1 MKKYLNIAIPVP
13 VRKSFHYLPPKSF
26 PEDTRP
32 GCRIK
37 VPFGNKTITGILI
50 NYSSKTIADEA
61 KLKRAEELL
70 DPTPI
75 LPKGVFE
82 LCMWASQYYHHP
94 VGEVLAA
101 AIPSLL
107 RKGHSSIMEIEQF
120 FLTMKG
126 QNLEADSLR
135 NAPRQKEVIDLFRQT
150 SGGLSRKD
158 LGHISI
164 KIIQSLIE
172 KKILIKK
179 MMKLQA
185 FSFDGVKKS
194 DISLTTE
201 QQTAINLVGET
212 GVHLLQG
219 VTGSG
224 KTEVYLRLIEQRLKA
239 GKQSLLLVPEIGLTP
254 QAVQRFKAAFKVNI
268 TVLHSALSDNERLMG
283 WQNAASG
290 HAGVIIGTRSSIFTP
305 MANPGLI
312 IVDEEHD
319 SSFKQHQGFKYSARD
334 LAVVRGKIENISVLL
349 GSATPSL
356 ESLHNVN
363 LDKYSHLH
371 LRDRPAGV
379 TKEKYSIINLKHKRL
394 VNGFSDHLIGMINNN
409 LSKKGQILI
418 FLNRRGFSP
427 VLLCA
432 ECKWVALC
440 AKCDARLTYHLSKDK
455 MQCHHCG
462 IESQQPDACPECQN
476 KDLLKLGLGTERI
489 EEHLKTIFPS
499 TRIIRIDKDSTRKK
513 NSFRLLL
520 KEIEGGEPAILIGT
534 QMLAKGH
541 HFKNVT
547 LSALVDIDSS
557 FYSTDFRAEE
567 QLGQNILQV
576 GGRSGRNMREGS
588 VAIQTHFPSRPTLNT
603 LIAHGYEAFAQK
615 LLDDRRDNGL
625 PPYRY
630 QAVLRAES
638 ASSSLALEFLNKI
651 ANKGK
656 ITPLVS
662 IYGPF
667 PSNME
672 KRADLFR
679 ALLLLSSSSRKQ
691 LHRELTDRI
700 EIAEKLQSRK
710 KVRWSVD
717 VDPIDLF

>member
-13 VRKSFHYLPPKSF
+13 IRKSFHYLPPKNF
-26 PEDTRP
+26 PKDTLP

-37 VPFGNKTITGILI
+37 VPFGKKILTGVLI
-50 NYSSKTIADEA
+50 DYSSKTTADEA

-70 DPTPI
+70 DPSPI
-75 LPKGVFE
+75 LPRGVLE
-82 LCMWASQYYHHP
+82 LCIWASQYYHHP

-107 RKGHSSIMEIEQF
+107 RKGHASIAEIEQF
-120 FLTMKG
+120 FLTKEG
-126 QNLEADSLR
+126 KDLGEDSLR
-135 NAPRQKEVIDLFRQT
+135 NAPRQKQVIDLFCRT
-150 SGGLSRKD
+150 SHGLSRKD
-158 LGHISI
+158 LGQVSI
-164 KIIQSLIE
+164 TAIQSLME
-172 KKILIKK
+172 KKLLIKK
-179 MMKLQA
+179 SIKLQP
-185 FSFDGVKKS
+185 FSFDKVYES
-194 DISLTTE
+194 DFSLSTE
-201 QQTAINLVGET
+201 QQTAINLVGKT
-212 GVHLLQG
+212 GVYLLQG

-224 KTEVYLRLIEQRLKA
+224 KTEVYLRLIEKRLRA

-254 QAVQRFKAAFKVNI
+254 QALQRFQAAFKVNI
-268 TVLHSALSDNERLMG
+268 TVLHSALSDKERLMG

-319 SSFKQHQGFKYSARD
+319 SSFKQHQGFRYSARD
-334 LAVVRGKIENISVLL
+334 LAVLRGKIENIPVLL

-356 ESLHNVN
+356 ESLHNVK

-371 LRDRPAGV
+371 LTQRPAGV
-379 TKEKYSIINLKHKRL
+379 TKEKYSIINLKHERL
-394 VNGFSDHLIGMINNN
+394 VNGFSDRLMEMINDN
-409 LSKKGQILI
+409 LKKKGQVLI

-432 ECKWVALC
+432 ECKWIAVC
-440 AKCDARLTYHLSKDK
+440 SQCDARLTFHLSKSI

-462 IESQQPDACPECQN
+462 IETLQPDSCPECQN
-476 KDLLKLGLGTERI
+476 KELLKIGLGTERI
-489 EEHLKTIFPS
+489 EEHLKTIFPQ
-499 TRIIRIDKDSTRKK
+499 TRVIRIDKDSTRKK
-513 NSFRLLL
+513 DSFTRLLQ
-520 KEIEGGEPAILIGT
+520 EIEDGEPAILIGT

-541 HFKNVT
+541 HFQNVT
-547 LSALVDIDSS
+547 LSVLVDIDSS

-567 QLGQNILQV
+567 QLGQIILQV
-576 GGRSGRNMREGS
+576 GGRSGRNVREGS
-588 VAIQTHFPSRPTLNT
+588 VAIQTHFPTQPLLNT
-603 LIAHGYEAFAQK
+603 LISDGYEAFAQK

-625 PPYRY
+625 PPFKY

-638 ASSSLALEFLNKI
+638 TSSSLALNFLDKA
-651 ANKGK
+651 ANGGE
-656 ITPLVS
+656 ISPLVS

-667 PSNME
+667 PSIME
-672 KRADLFR
+672 KRAGLFR
-679 ALLLLSSSSRKQ
+679 ALLILSSSSRKH
-691 LHRELTDRI
+691 LHKELKNRI
-700 EIAEKLQSRK
+700 EYTERLQSGK